1 MREKRIP
8 IQNLIKILYV
18 FWATLLL
25 NSCTEEKEFIEN
37 NPKNKCSIKEYN
49 WNEANKIMKFKESQ
63 SKVINSLKSKDNNA
77 TSRQVLGFEVDENLV
92 KEISSEDYT
101 SYNMLIIR
109 EQQSQ
114 GYFENL
120 VIEIKG
126 DTTNAYLV
134 KYIPSPENSS
144 AENNLNGD
152 FNGEIETSKVY
163 GQTCFVC
170 PEDVSNPDAS
180 GIGIGLGGATSIC
193 VTMYKCYTPDP
204 SLPNLS
210 IPHISYCGD
219 CEQIPFSSCSGSA
232 SPLGSSNPSTGS
244 NVGPGNGAMHGGSG
258 TNNTTTNP
266 INNPIVT
273 PVAPTLTQIID
284 SFVLNLSPQEQL
296 WWNNQANSDL
306 VKEIKTYL
314 AKKFPNIALEDFE
327 LADEIIIRTMQ
338 NPLLFKSIKPFLIE
352 KQIDD
357 SNLNPCQKNV
367 LAAVKNSTDS
377 DIAKVLAKLD
387 ANKSVYNT
395 AMKTEY
401 NYYTDPYG
409 NVQQVTSPANT
420 VQNSPYNYTIYINPD
435 YAGKTKLFIA
445 SLMFHELVHAYFMSI
460 IDDYRANPFNN
471 QNLYN
476 LNSLPSLFQAYC
488 DRKYPP
494 ISGTAQNIHHLEMA
508 NSYVSALARAL
519 QEYQTGTPV
528 PAGTNPDQ
536 IYTDLAWGG
545 LNGTPIFNATYPV
558 GNPDRER
565 ILNRTACEQN
575 GTPIGQGTPNQQN
588 PIGQPCN

>member
-1 MREKRIP
+1 MREKRMP

-18 FWATLLL
+18 FWTTLLL
-25 NSCTEEKEFIEN
+25 SSCTEEKGFIEN
-37 NPKNKCSIKEYN
+37 NPKNKYSIKEYN

-77 TSRQVLGFEVDENLV
+77 TSRQILGFEVDENLV

-114 GYFENL
+114 EYFENL

-284 SFVLNLSPQEQL
+284 SFGLSLSSQEQL
-296 WWNNQANSDL
+296 WWNNPVNTDL
-306 VKEIKTYL
+306 VNQIKAFL
-314 AKKFPNIALEDFE
+314 AKKFPNITLEDFE
-327 LADEIIIRTMQ
+327 FANQLVSDYMNNIINPIASNIPLINISLANQITDIIDYLKCFDPTQ
-338 NPLLFKSIKPFLIE
+338 PAVFTLYVDQPTANSNTPWSGNPLSPDVGHTFISIKQGTIRRVLGFYPSSSVDLNNPSVTGVCENNSNHTFDVSLSLNITTTQLKNILSYIKFKS
-352 KQIDD
+352 
-357 SNLNPCQKNV
+357 
-367 LAAVKNSTDS
+367 AST
-377 DIAKVLAKLD
+377 
-387 ANKSVYNT
+387 
-395 AMKTEY
+395 
-401 NYYTDPYG
+401 
-409 NVQQVTSPANT
+409 
-420 VQNSPYNYTIYINPD
+420 
-435 YAGKTKLFIA
+435 
-445 SLMFHELVHAYFMSI
+445 
-460 IDDYRANPFNN
+460 
-471 QNLYN
+471 YN
-476 LNSLPSLFQAYC
+476 LNTANCTDFGMGAIKLAGIDIPSAYGTWGA
-488 DRKYPP
+488 PGVG
-494 ISGTAQNIHHLEMA
+494 SGAGDNPGQLGQNIRNMPVA
-508 NSYVSALARAL
+508 NNVVKTTS
-519 QEYQTGTPV
+519 TGN
-528 PAGTNPDQ
+528 AQSNMGTCP
-536 IYTDLAWGG
+536 
-545 LNGTPIFNATYPV
+545 
-558 GNPDRER
+558 
-565 ILNRTACEQN
+565 
-575 GTPIGQGTPNQQN
+575 
-588 PIGQPCN
+588 